1 MKPAAT
7 IRITDVEKTYDMGE
21 VQVRALR
28 GVNLEVLEG
37 DYVAIMGPYGSGKST
52 LLSLLGCLDRA
63 TAGTYHLG
71 TDDVSQMSD
80 DELSEV
86 RGRKIGFIF
95 QSYNLI
101 HQLSVI
107 EKIQMPLF
115 YQGLDTPKNNER
127 CQEFA
132 GMVGLADRLDHR
144 PNQLSGGQQQRVA
157 VARSLANDPLM
168 ILADEPTG
176 NLDSKTGQEI
186 LDLMDRLNQHGKT
199 IILVTHDLNTAARA
213 RRVVHMKDGLV
224 DRVVVNER
232 RGIPPGQT
240 AQTTAAARL
249 EPEAA
254 EGHCL

>member
-1 MKPAAT
+1 MKPAAI
-7 IRITDVEKTYDMGE
+7 IRIANVEKTYDMGE

-37 DYVAIMGPYGSGKST
+37 DYVAIMGPSGSGKST
-52 LLSLLGCLDRA
+52 LLNLLGCLDRP

-107 EKIQMPLF
+107 ENVQMPLF
-115 YQGLDTPKNNER
+115 YQGLDTPKNNQR
-127 CQEFA
+127 CEHFA
-132 GMVGLADRLDHR
+132 GLVGLADRLDHR

-157 VARSLANDPLM
+157 VGAISGALSRSW
-168 ILADEPTG
+168 
-176 NLDSKTGQEI
+176 SW
-186 LDLMDRLNQHGKT
+186 
-199 IILVTHDLNTAARA
+199 
-213 RRVVHMKDGLV
+213 
-224 DRVVVNER
+224 
-232 RGIPPGQT
+232 
-240 AQTTAAARL
+240 
-249 EPEAA
+249 
-254 EGHCL
+254 